1 MHYIFGV
8 NKVLRYEYTLLK
20 TASYNSVF
28 FYHNITVKP
37 SLTKIFVRAFC
48 AISLLILSVSTL
60 VSFFSWHVC
69 TGTV

>member
-37 SLTKIFVRAFC
+37 SLT
-48 AISLLILSVSTL
+48 
-60 VSFFSWHVC
+60 
-69 TGTV
+69 